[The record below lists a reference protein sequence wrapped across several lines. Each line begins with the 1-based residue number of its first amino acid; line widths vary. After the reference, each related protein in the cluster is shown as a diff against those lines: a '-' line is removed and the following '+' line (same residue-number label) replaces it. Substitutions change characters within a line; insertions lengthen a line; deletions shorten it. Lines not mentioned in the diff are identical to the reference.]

1 MGPGPGKFDGRSV
14 EDSSSRAVHAFHGPL
29 IYYGGRSNKQ
39 ITSRPVIRRLVAEMT
54 LAGFQRFPRNHAEY
68 HFLPKR
74 GTMRSLDAIIVPQ
87 KKRERYIIIHV
98 EDRISVRNVSVF
110 STGWI
115 SWENS
120 GGLDRAVAATLC
132 LSSISELFFTKNQ

>member
-1 MGPGPGKFDGRSV
+1 MREIFFFWHGVANSFVPRYAFGPVGPGPGKFDGRSV

-54 LAGFQRFPRNHAEY
+54 SAGFQRFPRNHAEY

-74 GTMRSLDAIIVPQ
+74 GTMRSPDAIVPQ
-87 KKRERYIIIHV
+87 KKKKKKERKRKEEIYNNT
-98 EDRISVRNVSVF
+98 RGR
-110 STGWI
+110 
-115 SWENS
+115 
-120 GGLDRAVAATLC
+120 
-132 LSSISELFFTKNQ
+132 